1 MEAIQQYVPLI
12 WAWMTKMTYG
22 KFPMGVTWQ
31 MSLHLHLLYESWLG
45 LCVEADWNIEADAP
59 VILHPLYEQAFA
71 SDKSIIL
78 NLLLQ

>member
-1 MEAIQQYVPLI
+1 
-12 WAWMTKMTYG
+12 
-22 KFPMGVTWQ
+22 

-78 NLLLQ
+78 NLLLR